1 MNANCGNWSFGSI
14 SASGDIR
21 EECVPDN
28 RGQLLAICALVQ
40 GMIVSGCGKY
50 NISYGEIIDYV
61 WEKCCYVVDYC

>member
-14 SASGDIR
+14 SASSNIR

-50 NISYGEIIDYV
+50 REITDYV
-61 WEKCCYVVDYC
+61 WEKCCCYVVDYC